1 MAERTA
7 SSAARAPSGSEGW
20 HTVAVSHALVGVGDP
35 AAALDRMPK
44 LRSGAGAMD
53 DANLTPGH
61 HVGAPAQLAVRAEAL
76 AMLERWDELDQVLA
90 QAAALP
96 AVAECP
102 RSAAQVDRARGIAG
116 DQIALQRAAAAFERL
131 GCAFEH
137 ARCLELQGHEGRARR
152 AYERLGAVPSL
163 ERL

>member
-1 MAERTA
+1 
-7 SSAARAPSGSEGW
+7 
-20 HTVAVSHALVGVGDP
+20 
-35 AAALDRMPK
+35 
-44 LRSGAGAMD
+44 MD

-76 AMLERWDELDQVLA
+76 AMLERWDELDHVLA

-116 DQIALQRAAAAFERL
+116 DEIALQRAAAAFERL